1 MTSTAAHA
9 ATAPAPDP
17 TSRRGGRF
25 RWTVVLLTSLAI
37 VGYAVG
43 TYAQAD
49 LPIAASKGGLPAT
62 YAERP
67 MAVQVTFYVHI
78 VTAALALLVGPFQFS
93 TALRR
98 RSPAVHRWT
107 GRIYVFGVAV
117 GSLAAFV
124 MAFFNSV
131 AFNGFF
137 GFGGLALLWAWTTWR
152 GYRAV
157 RDRDLPSHRAWMI
170 RSFALTYAAVTLR
183 SWLGVLIL
191 LQTLT
196 AQGHVDGQRFFDNA
210 YAAVPFLCWLP
221 NLIVAEFL
229 IRRRGLPAYRLTP
242 AGPQS

>member
-78 VTAALALLVGPFQFS
+78 VTAAFALLVGPFQFS

-107 GRIYVFGVAV
+107 GRVYVFGVAV

-196 AQGHVDGQRFFDNA
+196 AQGHVDGQHFFDNA

>member
-1 MTSTAAHA
+1 MTSTSARA
-9 ATAPAPDP
+9 ATAPAPAP
-17 TSRRGGRF
+17 TSRRGGRV

-43 TYAQAD
+43 TYAQAG
-49 LPIAASKGGLPAT
+49 LPITASKGGVSAT

-107 GRIYVFGVAV
+107 GRVYVVGVAV

-124 MAFFNSV
+124 MAFFNSA

-152 GYRAV
+152 GYRAA
-157 RDRDLPSHRAWMI
+157 RDRDLPGHRAWMI

-196 AQGHVDGQRFFDNA
+196 AQGAVDGERFFDNA
-210 YAAVPFLCWLP
+210 YAALPFLSWLP

-242 AGPQS
+242 AGPRS